1 MYYGLLI
8 ATRAL
13 DRPSLFL
20 YNIYICEKGARY
32 GILREICQK
41 AA

>member
-1 MYYGLLI
+1 MNNGLLI
-8 ATRAL
+8 APRAL

-20 YNIYICEKGARY
+20 YNIYICEKGVRY
-32 GILREICQK
+32 GILGEICKK